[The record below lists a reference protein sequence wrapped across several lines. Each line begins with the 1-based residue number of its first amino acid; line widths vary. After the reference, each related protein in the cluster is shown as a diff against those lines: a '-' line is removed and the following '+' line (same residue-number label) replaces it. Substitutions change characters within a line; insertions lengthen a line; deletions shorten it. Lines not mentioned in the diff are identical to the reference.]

1 MKRQLSAE
9 QIAARDA
16 RRAKFRG
23 LVKQAASLTEEQKA
37 NWLGKVGCI
46 LTADG
51 KAISGLC
58 NTFLL
63 FTQLGT
69 PTIVGGFRQW
79 LKHGRCVKKGQHGA
93 MIWCPTGRKAEETT
107 TSTTPAPANGSEPT
121 GEEDGT
127 HFIIGTVF
135 DVSQTEPI
143 NGQTQAVE
151 SEAI

>member
-16 RRAKFRG
+16 RRLKFRG

-51 KAISGLC
+51 GMISGLR
-58 NTFLL
+58 NTVLL
-63 FTQLGT
+63 YMQLGT

-79 LKHGRCVKKGQHGA
+79 LKHGRCVRKGEHGA
-93 MIWCPTGRKAEETT
+93 MIWCPTGKRNEETT

-121 GEEDGT
+121 GEDSDT

-151 SEAI
+151 SEAM